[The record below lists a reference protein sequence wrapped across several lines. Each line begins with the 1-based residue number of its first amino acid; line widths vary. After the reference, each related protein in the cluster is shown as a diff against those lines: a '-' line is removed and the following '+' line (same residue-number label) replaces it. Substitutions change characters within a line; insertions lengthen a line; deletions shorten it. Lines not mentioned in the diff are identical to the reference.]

1 MQKNAIVRSIDSDQK
16 TKKIVIVEPVAFTE
30 CAGCSQICSKKQ
42 QTIPAI
48 NKKNF
53 QLKPGSLV
61 IISTTKMQEAI
72 ESIVSLVFPIAMA
85 IAGYFLS
92 DPIFAFI
99 SRLIKKDGIQN
110 TVSPEGIKALIV
122 IIFFGLASFLVLKI
136 TRSKIAF
143 NYPEITNVLEQEH

>member
-1 MQKNAIVRSIDSDQK
+1 
-16 TKKIVIVEPVAFTE
+16 
-30 CAGCSQICSKKQ
+30 
-42 QTIPAI
+42 
-48 NKKNF
+48 
-53 QLKPGSLV
+53 
-61 IISTTKMQEAI
+61 MQEAI

-85 IAGYFLS
+85 VAGYFLS